1 MKVSA
6 AATAAL
12 VLAFTAL
19 TGSVGASDPPPPPA
33 FHVVVHPKNPS
44 ATLEQTFLQ
53 DAFLKKVT
61 RWPGGRPIHPAD
73 LPAASTVRERFS
85 QRVLRRSV
93 GAVRAYWQ
101 QKIFGG
107 HDVPPP
113 ELANDE
119 AVVAHV
125 LKTEGAIGYV
135 SGSANLKGVR
145 AVRVVE

>member
-12 VLAFTAL
+12 LLAFTAL
-19 TGSVGASDPPPPPA
+19 MGNVRAGDPPPPPA

-44 ATLEQTFLQ
+44 AALGQTFLQ

-61 RWPGGRPIHPAD
+61 RWPNGKAIRPAD
-73 LPAASTVRERFS
+73 LPAASTVRGSFS

-113 ELANDE
+113 ELASDE

-125 LKTEGAIGYV
+125 LKNEGAIGYV
-135 SGSANLKGVR
+135 SGSAKLQGVR
-145 AVRVVE
+145 AVRVVD